1 MKTQFL
7 REYFEATE
15 RIIIFLSKLHRWDF
29 PNSKIL
35 LILNYWELDNVGC
48 YAVKRKIFNNQV
60 IYIFSFSQFLW
71 RQTLPGTHAL
81 WDGGQCKK
89 GARTSFLPIQYWN
102 DQFIH
107 RTQMCP
113 RFWLIALTTPT
124 TWMID
129 K

>member
-48 YAVKRKIFNNQV
+48 YAIKIRFL
-60 IYIFSFSQFLW
+60 IIRLFTFFPSLSFCGDK
-71 RQTLPGTHAL
+71 LPGTHAL

-89 GARTSFLPIQYWN
+89 GARTSFLPIQY
-102 DQFIH
+102 
-107 RTQMCP
+107 
-113 RFWLIALTTPT
+113 
-124 TWMID
+124 
-129 K
+129 